1 MSPLI
6 VHERNCS
13 LLVVIRKGEEGLGG
27 RGSCV
32 KEGVRRRDSPHL
44 KRGESFIHSSKST
57 VILAF
62 SRLLQHSVGQCHRP
76 RRGVARSEPC
86 GCSDLCLSDAKQ
98 VRRPCADGTVT
109 RNASL
114 VYGGQIC
121 TTSLLLL
128 LSTPGGRRCCIAEL
142 KGKRTAA
149 PGGDE
154 A

>member
-1 MSPLI
+1 MK
-6 VHERNCS
+6 ER
-13 LLVVIRKGEEGLGG
+13 RGG
-27 RGSCV
+27 GGKGSCV
-32 KEGVRRRDSPHL
+32 KEGVRRRDAPHL

-62 SRLLQHSVGQCHRP
+62 SRVLQHSVGQCHRP

-86 GCSDLCLSDAKQ
+86 GCSDLCLPDAKQ

-114 VYGGQIC
+114 VRGGQIC

-128 LSTPGGRRCCIAEL
+128 LPSTPGGRRCCIAGGP
-142 KGKRTAA
+142 KGRRTAA
-149 PGGDE
+149 PSGGE

>member
-1 MSPLI
+1 MPPLI
-6 VHERNCS
+6 VHERSRS
-13 LLVVIRKGEEGLGG
+13 LLVGKEKRVGGKGT
-27 RGSCV
+27 CV
-32 KEGVRRRDSPHL
+32 KEGVRRRDAPYL

-86 GCSDLCLSDAKQ
+86 GCSDPCLPDAKQ
-98 VRRPCADGTVT
+98 VRRLCADGTVT

-114 VYGGQIC
+114 VRGGQIC

-128 LSTPGGRRCCIAEL
+128 STPVGRRCCIAGKP
-142 KGKRTAA
+142 KGRRTAA
-149 PGGDE
+149 PSGDE